1 MYEAHFGLNEPP
13 FSITPD
19 PRFLFL
25 TRGHR
30 DALAYLHYGIEE
42 RKGFLVLC
50 GEVGVGKTLV
60 IRTLLGQLS
69 DDVESAIVMNARLSF
84 RQLLYLALVDFGLT
98 PPARTKVEL
107 LLCLQ
112 EFLLRLRDRRG
123 NAVLI
128 VDEAQNLT
136 EEALED
142 FRLLSNLEAAN
153 TKLVQIVL
161 VGQPELRRLLGQPSL
176 RQLRQRIP
184 GIFDLPRLSPD
195 AMAGY
200 VDFRLSVAGEGKA
213 AGLFTEEALDEIGLR
228 SDGIPRLIN
237 QVCDR
242 ALLVAYAKG
251 SDRVRREHV
260 REAAEELEIGRAS
273 APPASLLQYGAKGP
287 P

>member
-19 PRFLFL
+19 PRFLYL

-42 RKGFLVLC
+42 RKGFLVLT

-60 IRTLLGQLS
+60 IRTLLGQLP
-69 DDVESAIVMNARLSF
+69 DEVETAIVMNARLSF
-84 RQLLYLALVDFGLT
+84 RQLLYLALVDFGLQ
-98 PPARTKVEL
+98 PESRSKIDL

-112 EFLLRLRDRRG
+112 EYLLRLRDRRG

-128 VDEAQNLT
+128 IDEAQNLG
-136 EEALED
+136 EQALEE
-142 FRLLSNLEAAN
+142 FRLLSNLETAD
-153 TKLVQIVL
+153 TKLIQIVL
-161 VGQPELRRLLGQPSL
+161 VGQPELRSLLSRPTL

-184 GIFDLPRLSPD
+184 GIFDLTRLPAD
-195 AMAGY
+195 ALAGY
-200 VDFRLSVAGEGKA
+200 IDFRLSVAGNERG
-213 AGLFTEEALDEIGLR
+213 GEIFSEEALDEVTLR
-228 SDGIPRLIN
+228 SDGIPRLVN

-251 SDRVRREHV
+251 ADRVRREHV
-260 REAAEELEIGRAS
+260 REAAEEMEIGTPQTPAAQPQGARAQ
-273 APPASLLQYGAKGP
+273 L
-287 P
+287 